1 MALRSRRLTR
11 EEAARLSCDSGL
23 SGFSSLSGASIRAAS
38 GGRETEA
45 ATSGAA
51 MVKLHRSANETL
63 TTDGTLS
70 TEDVV
75 SAGDAVS
82 AMDAAVNDA
91 GSTKAG
97 GSAKVG
103 RSMESFVSTSD
114 VASRTLG

>member
-1 MALRSRRLTR
+1 M
-11 EEAARLSCDSGL
+11 
-23 SGFSSLSGASIRAAS
+23 RAAS
-38 GGRETEA
+38 GGKETED

-51 MVKLHRSANETL
+51 MVKLQRSANETL
-63 TTDGTLS
+63 TTDGILS

-75 SAGDAVS
+75 SAGNAVS
-82 AMDAAVNDA
+82 AMDAVANDA
-91 GSTKAG
+91 GSTKGG